1 VSGATASLPNLQRA
15 SNASAN
21 AQTGLS
27 GFLGIASALAGGG
40 HDSPLRGISEALGG
54 LDQALQI
61 DVSGLS
67 ERLPA
72 ALANIE
78 EALPTD
84 ALRFVEEIANRY
96 QEVSDFLANSGLV
109 RQIQPGASL
118 ETTALALIDE
128 LLNLFSARLAG
139 LGSSLIDADTL
150 EAVSKALATME
161 ALASGSVL
169 PADQL
174 LEFLSRNLLGV
185 DADLLVGAR
194 SQLDAALAILDPFS
208 ATAVE
213 AAVAA
218 TRDAATTALRN
229 LAEAL
234 REFDPNDLAAYATP
248 EALLDTLGRALEAAF
263 LALEALYS
271 ALTVAVARPEWETLF
286 TSWAA
291 VLAAVELA
299 DVPTVDDAVDAI
311 AGAIES
317 LLARLTMSLSPDDL
331 AAQVARMAGSLHALF
346 SDSPLAQVR
355 QILID
360 FIGRIGAE
368 LAAIPVEDVRTAV
381 LGMLQTVHRQIEEL
395 GIAEVRSTIEKGFQ
409 DANDFVDDNLG
420 GDLLAG
426 VSTQLAAALG
436 QLENI
441 PVAELG
447 QELASAIQ
455 AASELIE
462 DLQAKLAAGLD
473 EVRTLL
479 ASLDGIDFRPVADEV
494 VDEIGALKSR
504 LAGIRPESLSDVER
518 IAIQAGLSVLRAIDL
533 EGMIEGE
540 LKKEFASVDAQLAQ
554 VVQAILDA
562 WLEFRRR
569 VGTLDG
575 ASLAAP
581 VTGLLDEVGNTVLA
595 INGAAIV
602 APLEKLLDEL
612 LAKARTVS
620 PGAILEPLQE
630 PYQRMLRT
638 IERANPDVWV
648 EPLRVLHA
656 EIDRLIKLV
665 DITPLLSTLEQKQ
678 RDLFA
683 QARQAIAD
691 AVGAVH
697 LPAPLDTFHAQMTTL
712 IVGITDAIF
721 ADPDGTLRQVN
732 LSLSA
737 SMRPSTLFEPL
748 DQAFD
753 RLLAAIETLPADDVL
768 RALEAIRQ
776 GLGAAL
782 PAMDPANVVR
792 GMRVAQGRLA
802 ALSPSSVAGVV
813 ALPELRARLAGRL
826 SLSTANG
833 AAGASLLAR
842 FDLTLAP
849 LDLASDTSRLCR
861 LSTAHA
867 ALVTALRQRIN
878 ALDTATAQLEFQR
891 LQSGLGR
898 ILPPFL
904 RQPTPLAMADVRAG
918 LATLRPSLK
927 ARRIDLA
934 VDGFLRQL
942 APLQSALDSAVDGFF
957 KEIRQAALA
966 LHPGELKD
974 AVADVYASLR
984 ARLAVLDPELL
995 AASLRSSVWDPLLDP
1010 LRAIDP
1016 AALKAHLDALFQN
1029 LLAKI
1034 SGLVK
1039 GLLRQL
1045 KQAID
1050 AFLVRVRQV
1059 LSSVLAT
1066 LRQKIEA
1073 ILGEVS
1079 KLVVRIDGLLVDD
1092 LFKRLLTLLA
1102 NLQTSFD
1109 QELDRVR
1116 NEFDGML
1123 EAIPLGAS
1131 AGVAI
1136 A

>member
-1 VSGATASLPNLQRA
+1 MSGATASLPNLQRV

-21 AQTGLS
+21 AQTGLN
-27 GFLGIASALAGGG
+27 GFLGIASSLAGGG

-84 ALRFVEEIANRY
+84 ALRFVEEIANSY
-96 QEVSDFLANSGLV
+96 QEVSDLLASSGLV

-381 LGMLQTVHRQIEEL
+381 LGMLQTVQRQIEEL

-426 VSTQLAAALG
+426 ISTQLAAALG

-504 LAGIRPESLSDVER
+504 LAAIRPESLSDVER

-595 INGAAIV
+595 INGAVVV

-630 PYQRMLRT
+630 PYQRMLQT

-656 EIDRLIKLV
+656 EIERLIKLV

-691 AVGAVH
+691 AVSAVH

-721 ADPDGTLRQVN
+721 ADPDGTLRQIN

-737 SMRPSTLFEPL
+737 SMRPSTLFDPL

-753 RLLAAIETLPADDVL
+753 RLLAAVETLPADDVL

-782 PAMDPANVVR
+782 PAMDPANIVR

-826 SLSTANG
+826 ALSTANG
-833 AAGASLLAR
+833 DAAALLLAR
-842 FDLTLAP
+842 FDLTLAA
-849 LDLASDTSRLCR
+849 LDLTSDTSRLHR
-861 LSTAHA
+861 LGTAHA

-878 ALDTATAQLEFQR
+878 ALDTSTAQLEFQR
-891 LQSGLGR
+891 LQTGLGR

-934 VDGFLRQL
+934 VDRFLSQL

-957 KEIRQAALA
+957 QEIRQAALA

-995 AASLRSSVWDPLLDP
+995 AASLRSSVWQPLLDP

-1016 AALKAHLDALFQN
+1016 AALKAHLDALFQH
-1029 LLAKI
+1029 LLGKI
-1034 SGLVK
+1034 SGTVR
-1039 GLLRQL
+1039 GLLTQL
-1045 KQAID
+1045 EQAID

-1066 LRQKIEA
+1066 LREKIEA

>member
-1 VSGATASLPNLQRA
+1 MSGATASLPNLQRV

-21 AQTGLS
+21 AQTGLN

-67 ERLPA
+67 ARLPA

-84 ALRFVEEIANRY
+84 ALRFVEEIANSY
-96 QEVSDFLANSGLV
+96 QEVSDLLASSGLV

-139 LGSSLIDADTL
+139 LGSSLIDTDTL

-161 ALASGSVL
+161 ALASGTVL
-169 PADQL
+169 PSDQL

-185 DADLLVGAR
+185 DADLLAGAR
-194 SQLDAALAILDPFS
+194 SQLDTALVILEPFS
-208 ATAVE
+208 ATSVE

-234 REFDPNDLAAYATP
+234 RDFDPDDLAAYATL
-248 EALLDTLGRALEAAF
+248 EALLDTSGRALEAAF

-286 TSWAA
+286 AAWAA

-331 AAQVARMAGSLHALF
+331 AAQVARMAGALHELF

-360 FIGRIGAE
+360 FIGKIGAE
-368 LAAIPVEDVRTAV
+368 LAAIPVEEVRTAV

-409 DANDFVDDNLG
+409 DANDFVDDKLG

-504 LAGIRPESLSDVER
+504 LAAIRPESLSDVER

-595 INGAAIV
+595 INGAVVV

-630 PYQRMLRT
+630 PYQRMLQT

-656 EIDRLIKLV
+656 EIERLIKLV

-691 AVGAVH
+691 SVSAVH

-721 ADPDGTLRQVN
+721 ADPDGTLRQIN

-737 SMRPSTLFEPL
+737 SMRPSTLFDPL
-748 DQAFD
+748 DQVFD
-753 RLLAAIETLPADDVL
+753 RLLAAVETLPADDVL

-782 PAMDPANVVR
+782 PAMDPANIVR

-826 SLSTANG
+826 SLSTVNG
-833 AAGASLLAR
+833 DAGASLLAR

-849 LDLASDTSRLCR
+849 LDLTSDAARLRR

-878 ALDTATAQLEFQR
+878 ALDTSTAQREFQR
-891 LQSGLGR
+891 LQTGLGR

-934 VDGFLRQL
+934 VDRFLSQL

-957 KEIRQAALA
+957 QEIRQAALA

-984 ARLAVLDPELL
+984 ARLAVLDPDLL
-995 AASLRSSVWDPLLDP
+995 AASLRSSVWQPLLDP

-1016 AALKAHLDALFQN
+1016 AALKAHLDALFRH
-1029 LLAKI
+1029 LLGKI
-1034 SGLVK
+1034 SGTVR

-1045 KQAID
+1045 EQAID

-1059 LSSVLAT
+1059 LSGVLAT
-1066 LRQKIEA
+1066 LQEKIEA
-1073 ILGEVS
+1073 ILGEVG